1 MLKKISNDHQ
11 AAFLYIG
18 VLFCAYAVVLNFGK
32 QLYCDVTSILLNVS
46 IVLIMLYR
54 LKTTKNLNS
63 YWAWIVL
70 GVIGWVIADVMWAIY
85 NISHEDSSLEAL
97 FFIQVIYF
105 IPFILFLAASVAI
118 FIRSRVKLN
127 ANDRGRSAMDIFCF
141 KDGKIVER
149 RDII

>member
-97 FFIQVIYF
+97 FFNFTRHV
-105 IPFILFLAASVAI
+105 
-118 FIRSRVKLN
+118 RVGEMI
-127 ANDRGRSAMDIFCF
+127 DIIFCVSKNSF
-141 KDGKIVER
+141 RGLVTPQLLIRE
-149 RDII
+149 IL